1 MKERDYMPFFK
12 SFEEAIND
20 IQDTGVQLALYRAIV
35 RYGLYGEEPAL
46 TGIASTLWK
55 LIYPN
60 LKNNRKQF
68 ENGTKGGAPKR
79 NKNAIKNNPNS
90 TRIQPENKP
99 KTNYKDKDKDKDK
112 DKEINKEKST
122 NVDIKKTAQ
131 RFSRPSLDD
140 IKNYIALKSYSV
152 DAEAF
157 YNFYE
162 AKGWKVGNNAMKDWQ
177 AAVRTWERRNK
188 ANREANPQKNTATP
202 DGCTLGVGE
211 YIDGTGR
218 RRYGTGQANIP
229 MTAAPR
235 PSERYSW
242 DAASNSW
249 IYL

>member
-1 MKERDYMPFFK
+1 M
-12 SFEEAIND
+12 
-20 IQDTGVQLALYRAIV
+20 
-35 RYGLYGEEPAL
+35 
-46 TGIASTLWK
+46 
-55 LIYPN
+55 
-60 LKNNRKQF
+60 KNNRKQF

-90 TRIQPENKP
+90 TQIQPENNP
-99 KTNYKDKDKDKDK
+99 KTTYKDKDKDK

-157 YNFYE
+157 YDFYE

-188 ANREANPQKNTATP
+188 ANREANPQKNTAIP
-202 DGCTLGVGE
+202 DGCKLGVGE
-211 YIDGTGR
+211 YIDGSGR
-218 RRYGTGQANIP
+218 RTYGTGRANIP

-249 IYL
+249 IYS